1 MKGLY
6 IMQKSFVDLVYPA
19 DVKEEIESLVTM
31 VSEPLTAKEVK
42 EDTSILNDVEVIFSG
57 WGGLKLTKEMLDA
70 APHLK
75 AVFYA
80 AGSINPIVSDA
91 FWERDILIT
100 TANVA
105 NGIPVA
111 EFTLSQIFFT
121 LKGGWKFVR
130 DLRTTKKYPPKP
142 FHHIA
147 GGFNSTV
154 GLISLS
160 TIGKEVAKLLKNFDL
175 KVLAYDPFA
184 SQEDAE
190 ELNVELCTLD
200 EIFER
205 SDVVSLHTP
214 LLPET
219 KGMITG
225 DHFEKMKP
233 HASFINTAR
242 GAIVNQEEMLDV
254 LTRRED
260 ITAILDVVYPEPP
273 PPESPIFELPNVV
286 LTPHIA
292 GSEGPECGRMG
303 AFMRDELKRY
313 LNEEELK
320 YRVTKKQFDLMA

>member
-6 IMQKSFVDLVYPA
+6 IMQKEFIDLVYPA
-19 DVKEEIESLVTM
+19 DVKEEIGSLVTM
-31 VSEPLTAKEVK
+31 VSKPLTAQEVK
-42 EDTSILNDVEVIFSG
+42 ENTAILNDVDVIFSG
-57 WGGLKLTKEMLDA
+57 WGGLKFTEEILDA
-70 APHLK
+70 APNLK

-80 AGSINPIVSDA
+80 AGSIKSIVSDA
-91 FWERDILIT
+91 FWERDIIIT

-105 NGIPVA
+105 NGMPVA

-121 LKGGWKFVR
+121 LKGGWNFVR
-130 DLRTTKKYPPKP
+130 DLRTTKKYPSKP

-160 TIGKEVAKLLKNFDL
+160 TIGKEVVKMLQSFDV

-184 SQEDAE
+184 SEADAKAI
-190 ELNVELCTLD
+190 NVELCSLD
-200 EIFER
+200 DIFER

-219 KGMITG
+219 TGMITG
-225 DHFEKMKP
+225 DHFEKMKA

-242 GAIVNQEEMLDV
+242 GAIVKQDDMLDI

-273 PPESPIFELPNVV
+273 PQESPLFELPNVI

-313 LNEEELK
+313 LKGEALN
-320 YRVTKKQFDLMA
+320 YRVTKKAFDVMA